1 MDLLQI
7 VSRGQLQRAQRAL
20 AEGADL
26 YMQDDRSGATALHF
40 AAAQA
45 HAPMIELLLGAVAD
59 AEKVASEATL
69 ARGGVDPVDMYGRT
83 PLFYAAEFGHEE
95 AVQMLLAAGGNP
107 NAAAAYG
114 DTPVHKA
121 AEKGHGGV
129 VRILLE
135 GGGDPLIQGTQF
147 AFAGKI
153 PLDVAVH
160 FGQTAIAETL
170 QAATEPRVLT
180 LRASR
185 SPGEALALKCT
196 TLVGNLAAE
205 LMWPEDAPAS
215 QLPRAVIAA
224 VRHAS
229 FAGLRE
235 PLLPC
240 NVRLVTPGGDGRV
253 VDCGKEAPSLLEQ
266 LQGTSALQ

>member
-1 MDLLQI
+1 
-7 VSRGQLQRAQRAL
+7 
-20 AEGADL
+20 
-26 YMQDDRSGATALHF
+26 
-40 AAAQA
+40 
-45 HAPMIELLLGAVAD
+45 MIELLLGAVAN
-59 AEKVASEATL
+59 AKKAASEATL
-69 ARGGVDPVDMYGRT
+69 ASGGVDPVDMHGRT

-95 AVQMLLAAGGNP
+95 AVKMFLAAGGNP
-107 NAAAAYG
+107 NSAAVYG

-129 VRILLE
+129 VRILLD

-147 AFAGKI
+147 DFAGKI
-153 PLDVAVH
+153 PLDVAVR

-170 QAATEPRVLT
+170 QAAMEPRVLT

-185 SPGEALALKCT
+185 CPGEALALACT

-205 LMWPEDAPAS
+205 LAWPEDAPVS
-215 QLPRAVIAA
+215 QLPRTVIAA
-224 VRHAS
+224 VRSAG
-229 FAGLRE
+229 FTGLRE
-235 PLLPC
+235 PLFPC

-253 VDCGKEAPSLLEQ
+253 VACGQAAPPLLEQ